1 MVRVSWEWVK
11 RADTVGEALAQIV
24 ADDRSFSVWLLDL
37 VGSKGIDRMSV
48 IRNAGL
54 NQTYGYQIFA
64 GERRPS
70 RDKLIQLAFGLEL
83 DAQDTCELLE
93 RGGMSALR
101 KDCRRDV
108 VIAFCLE
115 HGMDMSKC
123 DDLLW
128 DIHEQ
133 TLMPPDL

>member
-1 MVRVSWEWVK
+1 MSWEWVK

-70 RDKLIQLAFGLEL
+70 RDKLIQLAFGLDL

-101 KDCRRDV
+101 PNCRRDV
-108 VIAFCLE
+108 VISFCLE
-115 HGMDMSKC
+115 HGLDMSEC
-123 DDLLW
+123 DDILW
-128 DIHEQ
+128 DIHER
-133 TLMPPDL
+133 TLVPPDL